1 MLSEIFKLFW
11 KTVERKDARRISSQ
25 TPPTEIEQSCDIQ
38 YIDDG
43 LWQHRLDVYSKS
55 GKLSHRPVIIDIHG
69 GGWMYGTKE
78 INKNYCLV
86 LALNDYVVVNINY
99 RLAPDFSVADQLRD
113 CFFAFKWVSTNIE
126 KYGGDLNNVF
136 VTGDSAGG
144 FLAAY
149 STLLNSSEKL
159 RKIFGVT
166 ESGLEFRA
174 CGLTSPVCFM
184 NTHTFQD
191 VYYSRVKGKEFSE
204 STLRGFENFDA
215 VLNKGSMPPT
225 FLVTSSGDAVGRLP
239 TIKMYNL
246 LCGEG
251 VKCKLENRDKY
262 NGKNLPHVF
271 SVIDPFSVPGKETI
285 SDMLGFFSDYAKSRC
300 K

>member
-1 MLSEIFKLFW
+1 M
-11 KTVERKDARRISSQ
+11 
-25 TPPTEIEQSCDIQ
+25 
-38 YIDDG
+38 
-43 LWQHRLDVYSKS
+43 
-55 GKLSHRPVIIDIHG
+55 
-69 GGWMYGTKE
+69 
-78 INKNYCLV
+78 
-86 LALNDYVVVNINY
+86 
-99 RLAPDFSVADQLRD
+99 
-113 CFFAFKWVSTNIE
+113 
-126 KYGGDLNNVF
+126 
-136 VTGDSAGG
+136 
-144 FLAAY
+144 AAY
-149 STLLNSSEKL
+149 SALLNSSDKL
-159 RKIFGVT
+159 RKVFGLPERV
-166 ESGLEFRA
+166 LDFRA
-174 CGLTSPVCFM
+174 WRLTPPLCFL

-191 VYYSRVKGKEFSE
+191 AYYSRVKGKEFSV

-262 NGKNLPHVF
+262 DGKNLPHVF